1 MNGCPLH
8 VVNLHKTYPMGRL
21 LVNALRGVDLEIP
34 ANSFVVIV
42 GPSGSGK
49 STLLHLLGGLDRPTA
64 GSIQING
71 TKLEGMDENAMAAYR
86 RNSVGFVFQSFNLIP
101 SMTALENVA
110 FPLCFCAVP
119 RKERVHRA
127 KEMLEQVG
135 LGDRIHHRPSELSG
149 GQQQRAAIARALINQ
164 PHLILADEPT
174 GNLDTQSGMQI
185 LQLLA
190 DLHRQGRTVLV
201 VSHDPRVAGFATH
214 ITYLLDGR
222 NVEQEEFNQ
231 AIVLA

>member
-1 MNGCPLH
+1 
-8 VVNLHKTYPMGRL
+8 MGHF
-21 LVNALRGVDLEIP
+21 LVRALRGVDLEIP
-34 ANSFVVIV
+34 ANSFVAIV

-64 GSIQING
+64 GSIAING

-110 FPLCFCAVP
+110 FPLCFCGVP
-119 RKERVHRA
+119 RKARLEKA
-127 KEMLEQVG
+127 KEIIEQVG
-135 LGDRIHHRPSELSG
+135 LDDRIHHRPAELSG

-164 PHLILADEPT
+164 PQLILADEPT
-174 GNLDTQSGMQI
+174 GNLDSQSGMQI
-185 LQLLA
+185 LQLLSE
-190 DLHRQGRTVLV
+190 LHTQGRTVLV
-201 VSHDPRVAGFATH
+201 VSHDPRVTGFATH

-222 NVEQEEFNQ
+222 IVEQEEYNN
-231 AIVLA
+231 AIVMA